1 MDDLISRQ
9 DVIKAVL
16 GSNFSA
22 CTVYGR
28 SEEGMATAK
37 ELIQAIKNL
46 PSAQPERKKGKWAK
60 TRARNGFAMADCMEC
75 SACGHSF
82 LLGDWDF
89 EEAKDEMR
97 FCYSCGADMR
107 GGDDEQA

>member
-1 MDDLISRQ
+1 MLKKKYYDGIQVHS
-9 DVIKAVL
+9 II
-16 GSNFSA
+16 
-22 CTVYGR
+22 T
-28 SEEGMATAK
+28 EELNNG
-37 ELIQAIKNL
+37 ELIMQILKRFADA
-46 PSAQPERKKGKWAK
+46 PSADVRENVKGKWLK
-60 TRARNGFAMADCMEC
+60 TRERNGFAMADCMEC

-107 GGDDEQA
+107 GEDDGK